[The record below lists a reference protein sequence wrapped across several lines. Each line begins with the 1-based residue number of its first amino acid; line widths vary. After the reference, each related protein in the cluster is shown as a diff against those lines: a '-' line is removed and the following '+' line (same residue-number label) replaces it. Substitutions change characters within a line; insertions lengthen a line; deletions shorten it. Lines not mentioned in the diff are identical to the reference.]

1 MKLNY
6 KNQLT
11 ITILIGFV
19 FSGLNML
26 LHHWIFTSIGR
37 ILAGLLWVVHPV
49 MFGTV
54 PPTRKQK
61 WIIRGA
67 GIFLILY
74 GVFGRLYLY

>member
-11 ITILIGFV
+11 ITIIIALV
-19 FSGLNML
+19 FSGLNMIF
-26 LHHWIFTSIGR
+26 HQWIFTSIGHV
-37 ILAGLLWVVHPV
+37 LAGLLWAIHPV
-49 MFGTV
+49 MIGTV

-67 GIFLILY
+67 GIFLII
-74 GVFGRLYLY
+74 FGIFSRLHL